1 MGKLVFYYGPMG
13 CSKTANALMTR
24 FQYLSKNKSVWLIKP
39 SIDTRDDIMDKDG
52 NRVAFVKSRIGLE
65 AEAALI
71 DQQTDLYSEYINKYC
86 KLISYMPNSYSQASQ
101 AHVCSTITEVAYDV
115 IICDEAQFLTE
126 LQVEQLKDIASLTN
140 TDILCFGLRTDFKTK
155 LFPGS
160 KRLFELADKII
171 ELESICECGQP
182 ALINARVNKP
192 GKVLTQGAQV
202 DIGGDEKY
210 KTLCWKCYKNSLI

>member
-13 CSKTANALMTR
+13 CSKTANALMLR

-39 SIDTRDDIMDKDG
+39 SIDTRDDVMDKDG

-65 AEAALI
+65 AEATLI
-71 DQQTDLYSEYINKYC
+71 DQQTDLYNEYC
-86 KLISYMPNSYSQASQ
+86 KLTSCMSNNYNQEC
-101 AHVCSTITEVAYDV
+101 VCSDTTRVVYDV

-126 LQVEQLKDIASLTN
+126 FQVEQLKDIASLTK

-160 KRLFELADKII
+160 KRLFELADKTI
-171 ELESICECGQP
+171 ELEGICECGQP
-182 ALINARVNKP
+182 ALINARVNKQ

-210 KTLCWKCYKNSLI
+210 KTMCWKCYKNSLM

>member
-24 FQYLSKNKSVWLIKP
+24 FQYLSKNKTVWLIKP
-39 SIDTRDDIMDKDG
+39 SIDTRDDIIDKDG

-65 AEAALI
+65 AEAVLI
-71 DQQTDLYSEYINKYC
+71 GQQTDLYSEYINKYC
-86 KLISYMPNSYSQASQ
+86 KLISYTPSEHNYT
-101 AHVCSTITEVAYDV
+101 HVCTGVADVAYDV

-160 KRLFELADKII
+160 KRLFELADKTI

-182 ALINARVNKP
+182 ALINARVNKQ

-202 DIGGDEKY
+202 DIGGDDKY
-210 KTLCWKCYKNSLI
+210 KTLCWKCYKDSLI

>member
-13 CSKTANALMTR
+13 CSKTANALMLR

-65 AEAALI
+65 AEATLI
-71 DQQTDLYSEYINKYC
+71 DQQTDLYNEYC
-86 KLISYMPNSYSQASQ
+86 KLTSCMPNNYNQEC
-101 AHVCSTITEVAYDV
+101 VCSDTTRVAYDV

-126 LQVEQLKDIASLTN
+126 LQVEQLKDIASLTK

-160 KRLFELADKII
+160 KRLFELADKTI
-171 ELESICECGQP
+171 ELEVICECGQP
-182 ALINARVNKP
+182 ALINARVNKQ

-210 KTLCWKCYKNSLI
+210 KTMCWKCYKNSLI

>member
-24 FQYLSKNKSVWLIKP
+24 FQYLSKNKTVWLIKP
-39 SIDTRDDIMDKDG
+39 SIDTRDDVIDKDG

-65 AEAALI
+65 AEAVLI
-71 DQQTDLYSEYINKYC
+71 DQQTDLYGEYINKYC
-86 KLISYMPNSYSQASQ
+86 KIISYTPSGYSSV
-101 AHVCSTITEVAYDV
+101 HVCPGVADVAYDV

-160 KRLFELADKII
+160 KRLFELADKTI

-182 ALINARVNKP
+182 ALINARVNKQ

-202 DIGGDEKY
+202 DIGGDDKY
-210 KTLCWKCYKNSLI
+210 KTLCWKCYKDSLI

>member
-1 MGKLVFYYGPMG
+1 
-13 CSKTANALMTR
+13 MTR
-24 FQYLSKNKSVWLIKP
+24 FQYLSKNKTVWLIKP
-39 SIDTRDDIMDKDG
+39 SIDTRDDVIDKDG

-65 AEAALI
+65 AEAVLI

-86 KLISYMPNSYSQASQ
+86 KIISYVPSGYSS
-101 AHVCSTITEVAYDV
+101 AHVCQGVADVAYDV

-160 KRLFELADKII
+160 KRLFELADKTI

-182 ALINARVNKP
+182 ALINARVNKQ

-202 DIGGDEKY
+202 DIGGDDKY
-210 KTLCWKCYKNSLI
+210 KTLCWKCYKDSLI

>member
-39 SIDTRDDIMDKDG
+39 SIDTRDDIIDKDG

-65 AEAALI
+65 AEAVLI
-71 DQQTDLYSEYINKYC
+71 DQQTDLYSEYITKYC
-86 KLISYMPNSYSQASQ
+86 KIISYVPAGHGH
-101 AHVCSTITEVAYDV
+101 AHACQGTADVVYDV

-160 KRLFELADKII
+160 KRLFELADKTI

-182 ALINARVNKP
+182 ALINARVNKQ

>member
-39 SIDTRDDIMDKDG
+39 SIDTRDDVIDKDG

-65 AEAALI
+65 AEAVLI

-86 KLISYMPNSYSQASQ
+86 KIISYVPARHGH
-101 AHVCSTITEVAYDV
+101 AHACQGTADVVYDV

-160 KRLFELADKII
+160 KRLFELADKTI

-182 ALINARVNKP
+182 ALINARVNKQ

>member
-24 FQYLSKNKSVWLIKP
+24 FQYVSKHKSVWLIKP
-39 SIDTRDDIMDKDG
+39 SIDTRDDIIDKDG
-52 NRVAFVKSRIGLE
+52 NRVAYVKSRIGLE
-65 AEAALI
+65 AEAVLI
-71 DQQTDLYSEYINKYC
+71 DQNTDLYCEYVNKYC
-86 KLISYMPNSYSQASQ
+86 KIISYVPSGHSY
-101 AHVCSTITEVAYDV
+101 AHAGSGVADVAYDV

-126 LQVEQLKDIASLTN
+126 LQVEQLKDIATLTD
-140 TDILCFGLRTDFKTK
+140 TDVLCFGLRTDFKTK

-160 KRLFELADKII
+160 KRLFELADKTI

-182 ALINARVNKP
+182 ALINARVNKQ

-202 DIGGDEKY
+202 DIGGDDKY
-210 KTLCWKCYKNSLI
+210 KTLCWKCYKDSLI